1 MREVETKKPEVQL
14 VGTDGNVYALL
25 GRCSRALK
33 EAGEANRAKEMTTRV
48 FGSGSY
54 DEALR
59 IMLEYVDAY

>member
-1 MREVETKKPEVQL
+1 MRKVETKKPEVKL

-25 GRCSRALK
+25 GRCRRALK
-33 EAGEANRAKEMTTRV
+33 QAGEGERAKEMMTRV

-54 DEALR
+54 DEALG